1 MQSTV
6 TRSVLFGGFIAAV
19 LSNVAFAEDR
29 SKTTT
34 AETKIRKTG
43 FDLIRQQNAL
53 KIHLDG
59 RFIGSYV
66 FRHKHVKRP
75 FFAHLKTRAGVQVTR
90 RFPPRKGIDATDHA
104 TMHPGLWLGFGKL
117 GGSDFWRNKGRVV
130 HERFDGKPKVDRKS
144 ATFVTINRYERPDGS
159 VVCRQR
165 TRYTLSKQTDGW
177 LLTIDTRFSSKKPFA
192 FGVQEEMGL
201 GVRVATPLTVKNGGA
216 ILASHGGTNEKGT
229 WGKTGRWW
237 DYFGTIKE
245 SSVGV
250 MIMSHPTNR
259 PVWSHSRDYGCL
271 VANPFPVDRKENRG
285 KTTVVKPG
293 GKLRLRF
300 GVLIHDHATG
310 KKFDRKAVYRSYAGR
325 K

>member
-1 MQSTV
+1 MRLTV
-6 TRSVLFGGFIAAV
+6 SRYAVFPGLIACVLA
-19 LSNVAFAEDR
+19 SVAFGTDQPTKPAGKSKVR
-29 SKTTT
+29 S
-34 AETKIRKTG
+34 TG
-43 FDLIRQQNAL
+43 FDLVQQKNEL
-53 KIHLDG
+53 RIHLDG

-66 FRHKHVKRP
+66 FRHEQVKRP

-90 RFPPRKGIDATDHA
+90 RFPPKKGIDATDHA

-130 HERFDGKPKVDRKS
+130 HEKFDGKPKADRTS
-144 ATFVTINRYERPDGS
+144 AEFVTVNRYEHPDGS
-159 VVCRQR
+159 LVCRQR
-165 TRYTLSKQTDGW
+165 TRYTLSKQADGW

-216 ILASHGGTNEKGT
+216 ILASHGGKNEKGT

-237 DYFGTIKE
+237 DYYGTIKE
-245 SSVGV
+245 TSVGV
-250 MIMSHPTNR
+250 MIMSHANNR

-293 GKLRLRF
+293 GELRLRF
-300 GVLIHDHATG
+300 GVLIHDHAIG
-310 KKFDRKAVYRSYAGR
+310 KKFDRKAAYRSYAGR